1 MHALIS
7 WRSLF
12 VLLPLLAL
20 IQAIV
25 HQIPTTKRR
34 LSKEASKD
42 HLQRA
47 RDIVAKTLPS
57 FALRDLGS
65 KHVKHPK
72 AIKRGHNLRKA
83 WTETVDLNDDSDYYY
98 STLVGN
104 ISVGTPPQN
113 LWVDFELFY
122 SSDLLVVG
130 SDAKLG
136 YWEDQPNP
144 DNCYNSSASSTYS
157 DAGTNF
163 TMNWIGT
170 GHVGQDTLSI
180 GSSQA
185 IVSFGVFDTSAAYV
199 SNPFDTTPAGV
210 VGLANFN
217 SSLGNTTKNLIS
229 QLANELDQPII
240 TIAPSNT
247 PNVTNHLT
255 LGALDTEHCQSNY
268 AIGNTLSKG
277 TYSLNATSAV
287 AINSNG
293 SVVQNI
299 TGTVSLYAGAWFRGL
314 LVSSKIHE
322 LLVDVS
328 SATWNS
334 SYWEYVVD
342 CDTNATLAL
351 SVGENQ
357 IVITPFDYLSSHGDH
372 CVLDADELWSV
383 HYSDYDSDENDDNAE
398 VIYVGEQFLEN
409 HCLAYNVETDEVGIA
424 SSKVEPLV
432 VNPTEQP
439 ENVTASPPSNSTSS
453 SNSTSPI
460 NGTSSGNP
468 TNQTSTASPPSNST
482 SSSNSKST
490 NSSGPTTST
499 PPVNSTSSSNS
510 TDASP
515 SNATGPSDSTHP
527 PESTAPSQPPLYS
540 TNQSN
545 PTAGSTTTKSST
557 TVESKTEESTT
568 IFLEE

>member
-113 LWVDFELFY
+113 LCVNFDLFY

-130 SDAKLG
+130 SDATLG
-136 YWEDQPNP
+136 FWEDQPDPENS
-144 DNCYNSSASSTYS
+144 YNSSASSTYS

-163 TMNWIGT
+163 TMNWVGS
-170 GHVGQDTLSI
+170 GHVGQDNLII

-185 IVSFGVFDTSAAYV
+185 TVSFGVFDDMSYEPTL
-199 SNPFDTTPAGV
+199 AGV

-293 SVVQNI
+293 SVVQSI
-299 TGTVSLYAGAWFRGL
+299 TGTVSLYTGVWFRGL
-314 LVSSKIHE
+314 FVSSKILE
-322 LLVDVS
+322 LLMN
-328 SATWNS
+328 ATNAKWSNS
-334 SYWEYVVD
+334 LWDYVVD
-342 CDTNATLAL
+342 CDTNATVAL

-357 IVITPFDYLSSHGDH
+357 VVITPFDYLSSYGDH
-372 CVLDADELWSV
+372 CALNAYELF
-383 HYSDYDSDENDDNAE
+383 YIDYTDYDSDENDDNAE

-439 ENVTASPPSNSTSS
+439 ENGTASPPSNSTSS
-453 SNSTSPI
+453 SNST
-460 NGTSSGNP
+460 
-468 TNQTSTASPPSNST
+468 
-482 SSSNSKST
+482 
-490 NSSGPTTST
+490 
-499 PPVNSTSSSNS
+499 
-510 TDASP
+510 DASP
-515 SNATGPSDSTHP
+515 SNGTGPSDSTHP
-527 PESTAPSQPPLYS
+527 PESTAPSQPPSAS

-557 TVESKTEESTT
+557 TVESETEESTT